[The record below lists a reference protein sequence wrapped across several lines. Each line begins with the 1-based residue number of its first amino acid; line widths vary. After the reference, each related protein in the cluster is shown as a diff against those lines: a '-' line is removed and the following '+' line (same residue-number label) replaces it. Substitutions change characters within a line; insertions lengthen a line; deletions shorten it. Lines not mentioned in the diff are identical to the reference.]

1 MSVPDRVL
9 TTTAV
14 ALAAG
19 YAAADVAVSGDAR
32 MGIVYNSNAG
42 VGTNLTSGATD
53 TANKSNMQLTSRARV
68 TFTLSGET
76 DGGLAFGGSFRADN
90 ASDAAAG
97 TAGSVFISGEFGR
110 LSMGD
115 VAGAARATVGD
126 LHGVGLTGLG
136 DFNEITYLDRVYSAG
151 AGTALNRRS
160 SALYT
165 YSIDAFTI
173 NVSVGQLRETAIQ
186 GITQPTAPATNATK
200 TAKTNSVKDTL
211 FGVGVSYAIDD
222 LKLSLGYESQR
233 VERSLFGTGGNN
245 TNWNADH
252 LILGA
257 EYTIEG
263 IAIKAVYGRV
273 GGDLGTA
280 LANQTNRD
288 RAHFGLS
295 ASGTF
300 DATTVSAF
308 AHRTINKSTNFGI
321 GASYD
326 LGGGASIVGGVTVEG
341 ARKASAQK
349 TGVTNSPSA
358 DNALVGTTA
367 ASTDAALRTTRADLG
382 LAFRF

>member
-1 MSVPDRVL
+1 MKKLLL
-9 TTTAV
+9 TTTA
-14 ALAAG
+14 LTLSAG
-19 YAAADVAVSGDAR
+19 VAAADVSLSGDAR

-42 VGTNLTSGATD
+42 VGTNLTSPSGATD
-53 TANKSNMQLTSRARV
+53 TENKSNMQLTSRVRV

-97 TAGSVFISGEFGR
+97 NAGSVFISGEFGR

-173 NVSVGQLRETAIQ
+173 NVSVGQLREIAVQNAIVDPAL
-186 GITQPTAPATNATK
+186 PTTNATK
-200 TAKTNSVKDTL
+200 PAKTNSVKDTL

-233 VERSLFGTGGNN
+233 VERSLFATAANN

-263 IAIKAVYGRV
+263 IALKAVYGRV

-308 AHRTINKSTNFGI
+308 AHRTINKTTNFGI

-341 ARKASAQK
+341 ARKTSTQK
-349 TGVTNSPSA
+349 TGVTNSTA
-358 DNALVGTTA
+358 VTA
-367 ASTDAALRTTRADLG
+367 ASGAINENAALRTTRADIG
-382 LAFRF
+382 LSFSF